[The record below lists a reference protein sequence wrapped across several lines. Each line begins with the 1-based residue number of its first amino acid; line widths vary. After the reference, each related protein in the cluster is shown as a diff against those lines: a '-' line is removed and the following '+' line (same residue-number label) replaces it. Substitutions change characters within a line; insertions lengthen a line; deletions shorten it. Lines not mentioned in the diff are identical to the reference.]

1 MSNATELLSIVA
13 EDIKEVEEKMRSGI
27 PAKHAD
33 LQSVVDYLIGA
44 GGKRLRPALTL
55 MAANFYPVDKEKS
68 YALAASVE
76 LLHTATLVHDDLIDN
91 SLFRRGMPTL
101 NVSWSPGATI
111 LTGDFL
117 FARSAQLTAETD
129 NVRIVNIFAQTL
141 MIIVGGELNQLFN
154 DGHGNVPT
162 IDEYQERI
170 YAKTAS
176 LFAAGTETG
185 GILCNAPEPEVKAL
199 RDYGHYLGMAFQI
212 MDDILDFKGDEE
224 HIGKP
229 VANDLRQGIATLPVM
244 LFNQK
249 EPNHPTILKAVR
261 REKVSDD
268 EILEVVDLIRASG
281 CVEGSLDEA
290 RRYVEQAQVA
300 LAKLPDNS
308 YRRAMH
314 GLAEYTVTRDI

>member
-1 MSNATELLSIVA
+1 MSQASELLSIVA
-13 EDIKEVEEKMRSGI
+13 EDIKHVEDKMRSGI
-27 PAKHAD
+27 SDQYTD
-33 LQSVVDYLIGA
+33 LQAVVDYLVGA

-68 YALAASVE
+68 YSLAASVE

-91 SLFRRGMPTL
+91 ALFRRGMPTL

-117 FARSAQLTAETD
+117 FARAAQLAAET
-129 NVRIVNIFAQTL
+129 NSVRIVNIFAQTL

-154 DGHGNVPT
+154 DGHSQVPT
-162 IDEYQERI
+162 DDEYQQRI

-199 RDYGHYLGMAFQI
+199 RDYGYYLGMAFQI
-212 MDDILDFKGDEE
+212 IDDILDFKGDEE
-224 HIGKP
+224 QIGKP

-261 REKVSDD
+261 REKVSDQEVL
-268 EILEVVDLIRASG
+268 EIVELIRASG
-281 CVEGSLDEA
+281 CVDASMEKA
-290 RRYVEQAQVA
+290 RHYAQQAHAA
-300 LAKLPDNS
+300 LEHLPDNP

-314 GLAEYTVTRDI
+314 GLTDYTVTRDI

>member
-1 MSNATELLSIVA
+1 MSRVTELLGLVA
-13 EDIKEVEEKMRSGI
+13 EDIKHVEEKMRSGI
-27 PAKHAD
+27 SNKHTD
-33 LQSVVDYLIGA
+33 LQAVVDYLVGA

-117 FARSAQLTAETD
+117 FARAAQLAAETD
-129 NVRIVNIFAQTL
+129 HVRIVNTFAQTL
-141 MIIVGGELNQLFN
+141 MTIVGGELNQLFN
-154 DGHGNVPT
+154 DGHGNVPSE
-162 IDEYQERI
+162 DEYHQRI

-185 GILCNAPEPEVKAL
+185 GVLCQAPEAEIKAL
-199 RDYGHYLGMAFQI
+199 RDYGYYLGMAFQI
-212 MDDILDFKGDEE
+212 VDDILDFKGEE
-224 HIGKP
+224 EQIGKP

-249 EPNHPTILKAVR
+249 QPNHPTILKAVR
-261 REKVSDD
+261 RQNVSDK
-268 EILEVVDLIRASG
+268 EILAVVDAIRDSGAVDASM
-281 CVEGSLDEA
+281 EEA
-290 RRYVEQAQVA
+290 VHFVRKAQAA
-300 LAKLPDNS
+300 LEKLPDNV

-314 GLAEYTVTRDI
+314 GLADYTVTREI

>member
-1 MSNATELLSIVA
+1 MSQATELLSIVA
-13 EDIKEVEEKMRSGI
+13 EDIKHVEEKMRSGI
-27 PAKHAD
+27 SDQYTD
-33 LQSVVDYLIGA
+33 LQSVVDYLVGA

-101 NVSWSPGATI
+101 NVSWTPGATI

-117 FARSAQLTAETD
+117 FARSAQLTAQTN
-129 NVRIVNIFAQTL
+129 NVRIVNTFSETL

-154 DGHGNVPT
+154 DGHGNVPS
-162 IDEYQERI
+162 EEQYHHRI

-176 LFAAGTETG
+176 LFAAGAETG
-185 GILCNAPEPEVKAL
+185 GVLCNAPETEVRAL
-199 RDYGHYLGMAFQI
+199 RDYGYYLGMAFQVI
-212 MDDILDFKGDEE
+212 DDILDFKGDED

-244 LFNQK
+244 LFNKK

-261 REKVSDD
+261 REKVSDE
-268 EILEVVDLIRASG
+268 EILAVVDKIRGSG
-281 CVEGSLDEA
+281 CVEASMEEA
-290 RRYVEQAQVA
+290 RRFAQQAQAA
-300 LAKLPDNS
+300 LENLPDNP
-308 YRRAMH
+308 YRQSMH
-314 GLAEYTVTRDI
+314 GIADYTVTRDI

>member
-1 MSNATELLSIVA
+1 MSQATELLSIVA
-13 EDIKEVEEKMRSGI
+13 EDIIHVEEKMRSGI
-27 PAKHAD
+27 SDKYTD
-33 LQSVVDYLIGA
+33 LQAVVDYLVGA

-55 MAANFYPVDKEKS
+55 MAANFYPVDKKKS
-68 YALAASVE
+68 YSLAASVE

-117 FARSAQLTAETD
+117 FARSAQLAAETD
-129 NVRIVNIFAQTL
+129 SVRIVNIFAETL
-141 MIIVGGELNQLFN
+141 MTIVGGELNQLFN
-154 DGHGNVPT
+154 DGHGNVPSEE
-162 IDEYQERI
+162 EYQQRI

-185 GILCNAPEPEVKAL
+185 GVLCHAPEAEIKAL
-199 RDYGHYLGMAFQI
+199 RDYGYYLGMAFQI
-212 MDDILDFKGDEE
+212 IDDILDFKGDED

-229 VANDLRQGIATLPVM
+229 VANDLRRGIATLPVM

-261 REKVSDD
+261 RENVSDE
-268 EILEVVDLIRASG
+268 EILEVVELIRASG
-281 CVEGSLDEA
+281 CVDASMEEA
-290 RRYVEQAQVA
+290 RRYVQQAHAA
-300 LAKLPDNS
+300 LDGLPTNP
-308 YRRAMH
+308 YQQAMH
-314 GLAEYTVTRDI
+314 GLADYTITRDI

>member
-1 MSNATELLSIVA
+1 MSQATELLSIVA
-13 EDIKEVEEKMRSGI
+13 EDIIHVEEKMRSGI
-27 PAKHAD
+27 SDKHTD
-33 LQSVVDYLIGA
+33 LQAVVDYLVGA

-68 YALAASVE
+68 YSLAASVE

-117 FARSAQLTAETD
+117 FARSAQLAAETD
-129 NVRIVNIFAQTL
+129 SVRIVNIFAETL
-141 MIIVGGELNQLFN
+141 MTIVGGELNQLFN
-154 DGHGNVPT
+154 DGHGNVPSEE
-162 IDEYQERI
+162 EYQQRI

-185 GILCNAPEPEVKAL
+185 GILCHAPQAEVKAL
-199 RDYGHYLGMAFQI
+199 RDYGYYLGMAFQI
-212 MDDILDFKGDEE
+212 IDDILDFKGDEE

-268 EILEVVDLIRASG
+268 EILEVVELIRASG
-281 CVEGSLDEA
+281 CVDASMEEA
-290 RRYVEQAQVA
+290 RRYVQQAHAA
-300 LAKLPDNS
+300 LDDLPDNL
-308 YRRAMH
+308 YRQAMH
-314 GLAEYTVTRDI
+314 GLADYTVTRDI

>member
-1 MSNATELLSIVA
+1 MSRASELLSIVA
-13 EDIKEVEEKMRSGI
+13 EDIKHVEEKMRSGI
-27 PAKHAD
+27 SDKHTD
-33 LQSVVDYLIGA
+33 LQAVVDYLVGA

-117 FARSAQLTAETD
+117 FARSAQLAAETD
-129 NVRIVNIFAQTL
+129 SVRIVNIFAQTL
-141 MIIVGGELNQLFN
+141 MTIVGGELNQLFN
-154 DGHGNVPT
+154 DGHGNVPS
-162 IDEYQERI
+162 DEEYRQRI

-176 LFAAGTETG
+176 LFSAGTETG
-185 GILCNAPEPEVKAL
+185 GILCNAPEEEIKSL
-199 RDYGHYLGMAFQI
+199 QDYGYHLGMAFQI
-212 MDDILDFKGDEE
+212 IDDILDFKGDEE
-224 HIGKP
+224 QIGKP

-244 LFNQK
+244 LFNQQQ
-249 EPNHPTILKAVR
+249 PNHPTVLKAVR

-268 EILEVVDLIRASG
+268 EILEVVELIRNSG
-281 CVEGSLDEA
+281 CVDASLEEA
-290 RRYVEQAQVA
+290 RKYIQQAHAA
-300 LAKLPDNS
+300 LDQLPDNP
-308 YRRAMH
+308 YRVAMS
-314 GLAEYTVTRDI
+314 GIADYTITRDI

>member
-290 RRYVEQAQVA
+290 RRYVKQAQVA